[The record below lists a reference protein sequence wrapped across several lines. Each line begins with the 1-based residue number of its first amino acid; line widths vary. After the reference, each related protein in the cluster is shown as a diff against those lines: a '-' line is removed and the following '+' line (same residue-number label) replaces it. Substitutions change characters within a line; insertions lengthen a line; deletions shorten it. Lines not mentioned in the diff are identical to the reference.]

1 MAINANSEMRLS
13 KRERELKRERERVK
27 EKNREVEKENNLEKE
42 FKEENL
48 NSFDAEKSFCSF
60 VILSIAFINTTAY
73 HLGCYEPCVLQL
85 KRAS

>member
-1 MAINANSEMRLS
+1 M
-13 KRERELKRERERVK
+13 K

-60 VILSIAFINTTAY
+60 VILSIAFI
-73 HLGCYEPCVLQL
+73 ELQSL
-85 KRAS
+85 FRFRF